1 MLPEY
6 KIISDVRKIAILRAN
21 GLGDFIF
28 ALPALQA
35 LRYAYP
41 QAEIVLLAK
50 DWHAAFLKDRPGP
63 IGRVIPIPAV
73 KGVGVDPDDPNFI
86 EDPEEQEQFFADMH
100 AENFD
105 LAVQIHGGGRH
116 SNPFLLRLNARMTI
130 GLKTPDAA
138 PLDRWVPYV
147 YFQSEIL
154 RYLEVVSLAGARAEK
169 IDPHIAI
176 TEKDLEEARHIEADR
191 GKPIVALHPGASSP
205 NRRWPTEKFAAVGD
219 ALAAAGA
226 HIVITGTKAE
236 SHVAE
241 AVIGNMKAEALN
253 LCGRLSLGGL
263 AGLFGRSNVLIS
275 NDSGPLHLAAAVG
288 TATVGIFW
296 CVNQIT
302 AGLLTRTRHRP
313 LISWRLECPICGSNQ
328 IVEPCKHRASYVAD
342 VQVEEVVGAAMDL
355 LSSSVMA

>member
-6 KIISDVRKIAILRAN
+6 KIISGVRKIAVLRAN

-35 LRYAYP
+35 LRNAYP
-41 QAEIVLLAK
+41 RAEIVLLAK
-50 DWHAAFLKDRPGP
+50 DWHATFLKDRPGP
-63 IGRVIPIPAV
+63 IDRVIVIPAV
-73 KGVGVDPDDPNFI
+73 KGVGVDPNI
-86 EDPEEQEQFFADMH
+86 VEDPEEQEQFFADAH

-116 SNPFLLRLNARMTI
+116 SNPFLLRLDARMTI
-130 GLKTPDAA
+130 GLKTPDAT
-138 PLDRWVPYV
+138 PLDRWVPYI

-154 RYLEVVSLAGARAEK
+154 RYLEVVSLAGARTEI

-176 TEKDLEEARHIEADR
+176 TEKDLEEASHIEADR
-191 GKPIVALHPGASSP
+191 GKPTVALHPGAGSP
-205 NRRWPTEKFAAVGD
+205 NRRWSAEKFAAVGD

-226 HIVITGTKAE
+226 RIVITGTKAE
-236 SHVAE
+236 SPVVE

-263 AGLFGRSNVLIS
+263 AGLFGRCNVLVS

-313 LISWRLECPICGSNQ
+313 LISWRLACPICGSNQ
-328 IVEPCKHRASYVAD
+328 VVDPCKHHISYVAD

-355 LSSSVMA
+355 LSLGNGLTAG